1 MWAPWPLKLPVT
13 RLFVQQPTAKNYP
26 YYWPF
31 VMGSHG
37 WPVDSL
43 YKGIIMIVWNLTGI
57 SAVVLSRCLA
67 NFSRLRVFA
76 RSYGKTSSRLYP
88 LYTGAATSVPPSCDH
103 KTVQVAV
110 EGRREAERLPW
121 SFKGGTQDVQASP
134 WTPWSPWSFEHVQNS
149 RTKFAEEVGR
159 SQVAQR
165 RQDEGTHIAVVAE
178 WMHSGRPLVAQLK
191 MRTLCINLSDTSA
204 FLVPPLCLLWT
215 TNGVHWAI
223 TVATTVPPFSDHG
236 NTWATMAM
244 VLPSLCLLCA
254 TCSDTTTALVVQGR
268 HKGRAAAVTQKQNFL
283 GSSDHWAS

>member
-1 MWAPWPLKLPVT
+1 MANTPFTQGLRPLCLPCAT
-13 RLFVQQPTAKNYP
+13 TE
-26 YYWPF
+26 
-31 VMGSHG
+31 
-37 WPVDSL
+37 
-43 YKGIIMIVWNLTGI
+43 
-57 SAVVLSRCLA
+57 LSR
-67 NFSRLRVFA
+67 SRLKA
-76 RSYGKTSSRLYP
+76 
-88 LYTGAATSVPPSCDH
+88 
-103 KTVQVAV
+103 
-110 EGRREAERLPW
+110 EGRQNGCLGRSRVV
-121 SFKGGTQDVQASP
+121 GTQDVQASP

-149 RTKFAEEVGR
+149 HTKVAEEVGR

-236 NTWATMAM
+236 NTWVTMAM

-254 TCSDTTTALVVQGR
+254 TCCATTTALVVQGR

-283 GSSDHWAS
+283 GSGDHWAS